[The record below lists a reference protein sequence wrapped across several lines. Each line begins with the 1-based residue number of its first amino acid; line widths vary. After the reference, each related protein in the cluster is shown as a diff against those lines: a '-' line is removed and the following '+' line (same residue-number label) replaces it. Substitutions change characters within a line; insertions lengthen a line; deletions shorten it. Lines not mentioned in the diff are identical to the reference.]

1 MKTWKKPLLCVCG
14 LAAFCVAAFFSCT
27 SPLER
32 KGMRLRAGMDENEV
46 RALFQRCELVAVG
59 HGGVKMHGNAKVLED
74 NVPADSMLLFRAR
87 KPFIFDF
94 ESLSVYFD
102 SNGKVVAYYFER
114 PS

>member
-1 MKTWKKPLLCVCG
+1 
-14 LAAFCVAAFFSCT
+14 
-27 SPLER
+27 
-32 KGMRLRAGMDENEV
+32 MDENEV
-46 RALFQRCELVAVG
+46 RVLFKRCKLVAEW
-59 HGGVKMHGNAKVLED
+59 HGGVKMHRNAKVLQD
-74 NVPADSMLLFRAR
+74 NAQTDSMLLFRPR

>member
-1 MKTWKKPLLCVCG
+1 MKTWRKLLLSVCG

-32 KGMRLRAGMDENEV
+32 KGMHLRAGMDENEV
-46 RALFQRCELVAVG
+46 RALFKRCELVTECR
-59 HGGVKMHGNAKVLED
+59 GGVKMHRNAKVLQD
-74 NVPADSMLLFRAR
+74 NAPADSMLLFKPQ

>member
-1 MKTWKKPLLCVCG
+1 
-14 LAAFCVAAFFSCT
+14 
-27 SPLER
+27 
-32 KGMRLRAGMDENEV
+32 MRLRAGMDENEV
-46 RALFQRCELVAVG
+46 RALFQRCELVAEW
-59 HGGVKMHGNAKVLED
+59 HGGVKMHGNAKVLQD
-74 NVPADSMLLFRAR
+74 NVPAESMLLFRAR